1 MAPLLLLLVL
11 NGLLLVPALATPG
24 PMPWL
29 AAETLLIWLLL
40 AAVPRWRQPLATLLG
55 ASYAVMLALV
65 AADALVRQSLGR
77 GLNIYLETNAVGDT
91 WHLLYTNM
99 GIIGALLL
107 AAALLVALGLVA
119 GLVRWLVLRLS
130 AYPLLQH
137 RPVWQGR
144 GPILA
149 GALALATFT
158 SWAGL
163 PAPGFVAHQ
172 GSLAVHTHAAA
183 KAFQAQLA
191 EEPTLAQQPRALT
204 RVADVDVILAFI
216 ESYGISGLTDD
227 RYRPILEP
235 RLNTLG
241 QQLTQAGLT
250 VATGRLRSPIQGG
263 QSWLGHLSVLSGHWI
278 NSQVAYETF
287 LASDYP
293 TLIDDFRAT
302 GHQTLAVMPAITGP
316 WPEGQ
321 LFGYDRIYDHD
332 DLDYQGP
339 PFNWVTMPDQY
350 TWHRFEQLRRSTD
363 TPIFAEL
370 ALISS
375 HAPWVPILPVLD
387 DWDSLGNG
395 EVFQQWEGA
404 GEAPVSLW
412 RDPERVRAH
421 YIQAVDYALAVA
433 GGYAG
438 RYLAGDT
445 GTLLFILGDHQPA
458 PLITGEDASKDVI
471 VHVVSANPDLVAP
484 FLSGQL
490 PGFQAGTLPE
500 LETDGVPMSRFR
512 AFVQRHYGEPTGPA
526 QSGFDVGQNPG
537 SEPHS
542 DS

>member
-1 MAPLLLLLVL
+1 MALLILLLTL
-11 NGLLLVPALATPG
+11 NGLLLVPGLATPG
-24 PMPWL
+24 PTPWL
-29 AAETLLIWLLL
+29 AAEALLIWFLL
-40 AAVPRWRQPLATLLG
+40 AAVPRWRRPLATLLG
-55 ASYAVMLALV
+55 ASYAVILALV

-77 GLNIYLETNAVGDT
+77 GLNVYLETSAVGDT
-91 WHLLYTNM
+91 WHLLYTNL
-99 GIIGALLL
+99 GIAGALLL
-107 AAALLVALGLVA
+107 LAALTIALGLVA
-119 GLVRWLVLRLS
+119 ALVRWLALRLS
-130 AYPLLQH
+130 AYPVLNQ
-137 RPVWQGR
+137 RPFWQIR

-183 KAFQAQLA
+183 QAFEAQLA
-191 EEPTLAQQPRALT
+191 EEPTLSQQPRALN
-204 RVADVDVILAFI
+204 RVANVDVILAFI

-227 RYRPILEP
+227 RYRSVLEP
-235 RLNTLG
+235 RLNTLS

-263 QSWLGHLSVLSGHWI
+263 QSWLGHMSVLSGHWI
-278 NSQVAYETF
+278 NTQVAYETF

-350 TWHRFEQLRRSTD
+350 TWHRFEQLRQATD
-363 TPIFAEL
+363 VPIFAEL

-387 DWDSLGNG
+387 DWDDLGNG
-395 EVFQQWEGA
+395 EVFQQWEGS

-412 RDPERVRAH
+412 RDPERVREH

-433 GGYAG
+433 GGYAE

-458 PLITGEDASKDVI
+458 PLITGENASKDVI
-471 VHVVSANPDLVAP
+471 VHVVSADPDLVAP
-484 FLSGQL
+484 FLYGQL

-500 LETDGVPMSRFR
+500 LETEGVPMSRFR
-512 AFVQRHYGEPTGPA
+512 TFVQRHYGEPTGLVENRVKADQDPA
-526 QSGFDVGQNPG
+526 
-537 SEPHS
+537 SEPRS